1 MSSTLLSVYCRV
13 RPTTASKEALEQ
25 EPDAIHNTVE
35 IIPMGENES
44 GEKDHI
50 ITSIRTNP
58 PPQSKTS
65 KSNRGQNHLYA
76 SSSASSGSNNQK
88 AVECAVKGVE
98 EYQFSQVF
106 GPESS
111 QEELYKSIAVPLVE
125 GLFPK
130 PNAIFSAGDRI
141 TGHSAL
147 LFSYG
152 ITNAGKTFTMMGG
165 GSKVRSSSDKANAKV
180 QKFHGIIP
188 RTIDRILEKIDELN
202 SQSKTNGVRYSLNM
216 SHLEIYNND
225 IYDLLPQK
233 KTSAGSNKYGRN
245 LGNFDTE
252 NKKLQLRDLRNGNI
266 HVEGLTKHRVS
277 TLLQGLELSQAAKE
291 KRHTS
296 SNNIHDDSSRSHSIC
311 QFELNAT
318 RDVYGSNEVDG
329 SKEEH
334 SSIATDEASGYSD
347 GIMSSFWVVDLA
359 GSERSKRTG
368 AFSRVRQNEANHI
381 NSSLMNLMTCLRTLK
396 QNQSSKSSRSMVPFR
411 DSKLTHLLMGHLT
424 GISTSRTRMI
434 VNVNP
439 SATDF
444 DETLR
449 VLKYA
454 ADARSI
460 RIEVSKKRKQNQM
473 DDVEDVRFDRAEVV
487 SYDKKYLEATDRIAT
502 LEKENKSL
510 QVKTIDND
518 ALKKIVVKV
527 QEELAEVK
535 ISFDNLE
542 SNYEEAVMQVK
553 QLHETK
559 STSEQQ
565 ILELKSMLKA
575 RDDSIL
581 NLHGRLETFNEDL
594 TKAEGEIEVRL
605 AVTNDEESDVVDE
618 LDFGDE
624 NDESYDESEG
634 QLSGSDDE
642 EKQHDSMAED
652 NDDEDSDDE
661 DCNSHSEDDTSAKNQ
676 GQTQKHYEKWN
687 NKLEEL
693 HEYKRN
699 FGDCLVPLKFPSN
712 RGLGRWVNHQRIQ
725 YKYFQNEQ
733 RTDITS
739 ERIRLLER
747 VGFVWSANTYRWK
760 LKLQELELFFKMKGH
775 TNVPERG
782 NNKALA
788 QWITRQRSCYKKY
801 LNKEKTTMDAEK
813 VLLLRKAGLQLE

>member
-1 MSSTLLSVYCRV
+1 
-13 RPTTASKEALEQ
+13 
-25 EPDAIHNTVE
+25 
-35 IIPMGENES
+35 
-44 GEKDHI
+44 
-50 ITSIRTNP
+50 
-58 PPQSKTS
+58 
-65 KSNRGQNHLYA
+65 
-76 SSSASSGSNNQK
+76 
-88 AVECAVKGVE
+88 
-98 EYQFSQVF
+98 
-106 GPESS
+106 
-111 QEELYKSIAVPLVE
+111 
-125 GLFPK
+125 
-130 PNAIFSAGDRI
+130 
-141 TGHSAL
+141 
-147 LFSYG
+147 
-152 ITNAGKTFTMMGG
+152 
-165 GSKVRSSSDKANAKV
+165 
-180 QKFHGIIP
+180 
-188 RTIDRILEKIDELN
+188 
-202 SQSKTNGVRYSLNM
+202 
-216 SHLEIYNND
+216 
-225 IYDLLPQK
+225 
-233 KTSAGSNKYGRN
+233 
-245 LGNFDTE
+245 
-252 NKKLQLRDLRNGNI
+252 
-266 HVEGLTKHRVS
+266 
-277 TLLQGLELSQAAKE
+277 LELSQAAKE

-296 SNNIHDDSSRSHSIC
+296 SNNIHADSSRSHSIC
-311 QFELNAT
+311 QFELYAT
-318 RDVYGSNEVDG
+318 RDVNGSNEVNI
-329 SKEEH
+329 SKEES
-334 SSIATDEASGYSD
+334 SSIATDEAAGYGTDDDS
-347 GIMSSFWVVDLA
+347 IMSITSKPKTVRFWVVDLA

-368 AFSRVRQNEANHI
+368 VYSRSTMQKEASLI

-396 QNQSSKSSRSMVPFR
+396 QNQSSNSSRSMVPFR

-424 GISTSRTRMI
+424 GYSASQTRMI

-439 SATDF
+439 SVADF
-444 DETLR
+444 DETRL

-454 ADARSI
+454 LDARSL
-460 RIEVSKKRKQNQM
+460 RIETPVVSKKRKQNQM
-473 DDVEDVRFDRAEVV
+473 DDVEDVSSDKSEVV
-487 SYDKKYLEATDRIAT
+487 SHDKKYLEATDRIAT

-510 QVKTIDND
+510 QVKANDNE
-518 ALKKIVVKV
+518 AFNKIVVKV
-527 QEELAEVK
+527 QEELEEVK

-542 SNYEEAVMQVK
+542 SNYEEALMQVK